1 MIKNKNCVYKIEYG
15 GEVVYI
21 GRTNNLTRR
30 EKEHNRFLRRP
41 DDEKTKSKVLYHF
54 LLESGCNE
62 VKLILIKE
70 FKNKVESKR
79 FECLLILL
87 DWFSEK
93 KLKQKVP
100 NISDR

>member
-1 MIKNKNCVYKIEYG
+1 MKNYVYKIEYG

-30 EKEHNRFLRRP
+30 EKEHNRFLRSP
-41 DDEKTKSKVLYHF
+41 ENPKTKSKVLYQF
-54 LLESGCNE
+54 LLESGCNS
-62 VKLILIKE
+62 VKLVLIKE

-87 DWFSEK
+87 DWFSGRR
-93 KLKQKVP
+93 LKQKVP